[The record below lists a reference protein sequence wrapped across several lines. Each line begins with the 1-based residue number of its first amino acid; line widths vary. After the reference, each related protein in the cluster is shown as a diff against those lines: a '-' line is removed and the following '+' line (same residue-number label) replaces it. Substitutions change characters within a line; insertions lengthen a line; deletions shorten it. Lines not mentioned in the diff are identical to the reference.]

1 MRLCKF
7 AATLSMLLHAS
18 LVISLPQGMTPVPLI
33 QPGRVDLL
41 QQLQLVKQ
49 AAMGGDPTVVYALV
63 VGLFQSEL
71 RVSAGESMTS
81 DTSTT
86 SYYVAMMRCG
96 SFARSSSI
104 NRASGQTD
112 ELAFHDA
119 KWLLIGNFSHK
130 SITTHTTW
138 I

>member
-86 SYYVAMMRCG
+86 SYYVAMMR
-96 SFARSSSI
+96 
-104 NRASGQTD
+104 
-112 ELAFHDA
+112 LH
-119 KWLLIGNFSHK
+119 LLRGI
-130 SITTHTTW
+130 
-138 I
+138 